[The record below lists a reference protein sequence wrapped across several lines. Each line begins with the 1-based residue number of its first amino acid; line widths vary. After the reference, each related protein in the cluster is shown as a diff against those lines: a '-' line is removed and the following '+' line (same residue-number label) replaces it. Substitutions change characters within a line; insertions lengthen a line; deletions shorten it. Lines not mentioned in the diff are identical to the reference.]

1 MVWAGTSS
9 DIFKARSIGA
19 LVLVGLSISTLLM
32 ALNPT
37 VWLLPFLIFLLRFL
51 GQGMLPHISSVSMSR
66 WFISQRGKLWLFL
79 ILDMLW
85 VKLFFQFLYNTNAEL
100 SLAKLMDCG
109 VLILFADGAY
119 NLDVVEKRK
128 NPQSLAKEVTALG
141 LLGKSGL
148 EKKS

>member
-66 WFISQRGKLWLFL
+66 WFISQRGKALA
-79 ILDMLW
+79 IS
-85 VKLFFQFLYNTNAEL
+85 NT
-100 SLAKLMDCG
+100 G
-109 VLILFADGAY
+109 Y
-119 NLDVVEKRK
+119 
-128 NPQSLAKEVTALG
+128 ALG
-141 LLGKSGL
+141 EAFHQCSLQY
-148 EKKS
+148 

>member
-66 WFISQRGKLWLFL
+66 WFISQRGKALAISNTGYALGEAFL
-79 ILDMLW
+79 P
-85 VKLFFQFLYNTNAEL
+85 VFYNTNAEL

-109 VLILFADGAY
+109 VLFCLLMAPIIWML
-119 NLDVVEKRK
+119 LK
-128 NPQSLAKEVTALG
+128 NERTPVFG
-141 LLGKSGL
+141 
-148 EKKS
+148 